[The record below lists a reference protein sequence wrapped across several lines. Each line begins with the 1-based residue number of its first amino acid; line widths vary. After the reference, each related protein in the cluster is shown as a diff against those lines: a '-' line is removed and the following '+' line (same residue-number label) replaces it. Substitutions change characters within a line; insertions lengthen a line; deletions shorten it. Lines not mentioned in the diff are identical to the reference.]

1 MYAKITP
8 EYAEYGDFVSSLPTP
23 SLPTERRFGALFT
36 LVFAALGLYGHFYKG
51 WGSGVVV
58 GLFVASLVVA
68 LVTLLAPRL
77 LAPFNKAWFQLGQLM
92 GKVVSPIVL
101 GVIFFLLLTPVGL
114 ITRLFGRDELRLKRK
129 PVSSYWVDRS
139 PPGPAGDTFKNQ
151 F

>member
-1 MYAKITP
+1 MVS
-8 EYAEYGDFVSSLPTP
+8 VSSPTLP
-23 SLPTERRFGALFT
+23 SERRFGALFT
-36 LVFAALGLYGHFYKG
+36 VVFSLAGIYGHFVKD
-51 WGSGVVV
+51 WSSEVVI

-68 LVTLLAPRL
+68 VVAIVIPAA
-77 LAPFNKAWFQLGQLM
+77 LAPFNKAWFQLGLLM